1 MPPGAAEDGRAPANE
16 IPPRVESAKPVARPN
31 KSEFDAKI
39 VALNDEVQDFN
50 ERLSEVDAKISEA
63 KCSGG
68 NQSEELREARA
79 TMKSLRER
87 KDAIMRDRAEIATLQ
102 KSAKASLD
110 SKITAGRSLRAELK
124 YTSPEDIE
132 KKIASLEKR
141 QATTSMSLKDEKVLL
156 KEIDQLKQSKK
167 LVSHLAANNDSIS
180 SERKSSQ
187 SISEHLSAKNAEL
200 DVLKKK
206 IEEQKQILDSLNE
219 ANSERRAVLP
229 ALFKDKDAL
238 RKEKQAKVE
247 TIKALRAEFRT
258 LENEFRAHQ
267 REVRRVRNEARK
279 AEDEARK
286 AELEKRQQEAEAEEL
301 KRVPYEEEM
310 ELCEYLSNYLE
321 TTYGK
326 HVNHDSQ
333 INSDEADISLAGE
346 FEGLVLSGKNAG
358 RDHEDD
364 YLSLNKTTGKKKG
377 RGKKKGGLKINDKIM
392 LVPETIEMFALLE
405 LEPPS
410 TINGVSDTVK
420 KLQEKKTWFC
430 TLPRGKVPSL
440 REKQRADEAKQKTS
454 RRDHGDFNEKSSA
467 PTSKTSV
474 RGIKVKG
481 FNAADLSAV
490 DDAFPSLPGAH
501 PKKDTGAAQQHN
513 VSD

>member
-1 MPPGAAEDGRAPANE
+1 MN
-16 IPPRVESAKPVARPN
+16 
-31 KSEFDAKI
+31 
-39 VALNDEVQDFN
+39 
-50 ERLSEVDAKISEA
+50 
-63 KCSGG
+63 SG
-68 NQSEELREARA
+68 
-79 TMKSLRER
+79 
-87 KDAIMRDRAEIATLQ
+87 
-102 KSAKASLD
+102 
-110 SKITAGRSLRAELK
+110 
-124 YTSPEDIE
+124 
-132 KKIASLEKR
+132 
-141 QATTSMSLKDEKVLL
+141 
-156 KEIDQLKQSKK
+156 
-167 LVSHLAANNDSIS
+167 
-180 SERKSSQ
+180 
-187 SISEHLSAKNAEL
+187 
-200 DVLKKK
+200 
-206 IEEQKQILDSLNE
+206 
-219 ANSERRAVLP
+219 
-229 ALFKDKDAL
+229 
-238 RKEKQAKVE
+238 
-247 TIKALRAEFRT
+247 
-258 LENEFRAHQ
+258 AHQ

-377 RGKKKGGLKINDKIM
+377 RGKKKGGLKINEKIM

-440 REKQRADEAKQKTS
+440 RDKQRADEAKQKTS
-454 RRDHGDFNEKSSA
+454 RRDHGDFNEKSLFEGVQNRLLLNPCTDTA
-467 PTSKTSV
+467 TE
-474 RGIKVKG
+474 R
-481 FNAADLSAV
+481 ADRV
-490 DDAFPSLPGAH
+490 Q
-501 PKKDTGAAQQHN
+501 TICI
-513 VSD
+513 

>member
-1 MPPGAAEDGRAPANE
+1 MN
-16 IPPRVESAKPVARPN
+16 
-31 KSEFDAKI
+31 
-39 VALNDEVQDFN
+39 
-50 ERLSEVDAKISEA
+50 
-63 KCSGG
+63 SG
-68 NQSEELREARA
+68 
-79 TMKSLRER
+79 
-87 KDAIMRDRAEIATLQ
+87 
-102 KSAKASLD
+102 
-110 SKITAGRSLRAELK
+110 
-124 YTSPEDIE
+124 
-132 KKIASLEKR
+132 
-141 QATTSMSLKDEKVLL
+141 
-156 KEIDQLKQSKK
+156 
-167 LVSHLAANNDSIS
+167 
-180 SERKSSQ
+180 
-187 SISEHLSAKNAEL
+187 
-200 DVLKKK
+200 
-206 IEEQKQILDSLNE
+206 
-219 ANSERRAVLP
+219 
-229 ALFKDKDAL
+229 
-238 RKEKQAKVE
+238 
-247 TIKALRAEFRT
+247 
-258 LENEFRAHQ
+258 AHQ

-326 HVNHDSQ
+326 HANHDSQ

-377 RGKKKGGLKINDKIM
+377 RGKKKGGLKINEKIM

-440 REKQRADEAKQKTS
+440 RDKQRADEAKQKTS

-490 DDAFPSLPGAH
+490 DDAFPSLAGAN
-501 PKKDTGAAQQHN
+501 PKKDTGAAQQTK

>member
-1 MPPGAAEDGRAPANE
+1 MN
-16 IPPRVESAKPVARPN
+16 
-31 KSEFDAKI
+31 
-39 VALNDEVQDFN
+39 
-50 ERLSEVDAKISEA
+50 
-63 KCSGG
+63 SG
-68 NQSEELREARA
+68 
-79 TMKSLRER
+79 
-87 KDAIMRDRAEIATLQ
+87 
-102 KSAKASLD
+102 
-110 SKITAGRSLRAELK
+110 
-124 YTSPEDIE
+124 
-132 KKIASLEKR
+132 
-141 QATTSMSLKDEKVLL
+141 
-156 KEIDQLKQSKK
+156 
-167 LVSHLAANNDSIS
+167 
-180 SERKSSQ
+180 
-187 SISEHLSAKNAEL
+187 
-200 DVLKKK
+200 
-206 IEEQKQILDSLNE
+206 
-219 ANSERRAVLP
+219 
-229 ALFKDKDAL
+229 
-238 RKEKQAKVE
+238 
-247 TIKALRAEFRT
+247 
-258 LENEFRAHQ
+258 AHQ

-377 RGKKKGGLKINDKIM
+377 RGKKKGGLKINEKIM

-430 TLPRGKVPSL
+430 TCLLYTSPSPRD
-440 REKQRADEAKQKTS
+440 RTRS
-454 RRDHGDFNEKSSA
+454 RMPSSA
-467 PTSKTSV
+467 
-474 RGIKVKG
+474 
-481 FNAADLSAV
+481 
-490 DDAFPSLPGAH
+490 
-501 PKKDTGAAQQHN
+501 
-513 VSD
+513 

>member
-1 MPPGAAEDGRAPANE
+1 MN
-16 IPPRVESAKPVARPN
+16 
-31 KSEFDAKI
+31 
-39 VALNDEVQDFN
+39 
-50 ERLSEVDAKISEA
+50 
-63 KCSGG
+63 SG
-68 NQSEELREARA
+68 
-79 TMKSLRER
+79 
-87 KDAIMRDRAEIATLQ
+87 
-102 KSAKASLD
+102 
-110 SKITAGRSLRAELK
+110 
-124 YTSPEDIE
+124 
-132 KKIASLEKR
+132 
-141 QATTSMSLKDEKVLL
+141 
-156 KEIDQLKQSKK
+156 
-167 LVSHLAANNDSIS
+167 
-180 SERKSSQ
+180 
-187 SISEHLSAKNAEL
+187 
-200 DVLKKK
+200 
-206 IEEQKQILDSLNE
+206 
-219 ANSERRAVLP
+219 
-229 ALFKDKDAL
+229 
-238 RKEKQAKVE
+238 
-247 TIKALRAEFRT
+247 
-258 LENEFRAHQ
+258 AHQ

-364 YLSLNKTTGKKKG
+364 YLRLNKTTGKKKG
-377 RGKKKGGLKINDKIM
+377 RGKKKGGLKINEKIM

-420 KLQEKKTWFC
+420 KLQEKKPWFC

-440 REKQRADEAKQKTS
+440 RDKQRADEAKQKTS

-490 DDAFPSLPGAH
+490 DDAFPSLPGAN
-501 PKKDTGAAQQHN
+501 PKKDTGAAQQTK